1 MKNFLIIIILA
12 VLPFTGLI
20 AQPPEKK
27 QATLEAVF
35 AAFVTRQLNLTP
47 EDAQKFWPVYNQYDA
62 ESRKLKQE
70 QMQKGG
76 DELELQQKQLDLKK
90 KYKPDF
96 LKAISNDQF
105 NKLLT
110 IDKDWKETLRQELE
124 RRKQQ
129 RQDRKSGKRSK

>member
-1 MKNFLIIIILA
+1 MKKFWIIITLA
-12 VLPFTGLI
+12 AMPFTGLM

-27 QATLEAVF
+27 EKLQQLF

-47 EDAQKFWPVYNQYDA
+47 DEAQKFWPVYNQYDA

-124 RRKQQ
+124 RRKQL
-129 RQDRKSGKRSK
+129 RQGRKSGKKL

>member
-1 MKNFLIIIILA
+1 MKKFLIIITLA
-12 VLPFTGLI
+12 VMPFTGLM

-27 QATLEAVF
+27 EALQALF

-47 EDAQKFWPVYNQYDA
+47 EDAQKFWPIYNQYDA

-70 QMQKGG
+70 HTQKGG
-76 DELELQQKQLDLKK
+76 DELVLQQMQLDLKK
-90 KYKPDF
+90 KYKPEF

-110 IDKDWKETLRQELE
+110 IDKDWKEKLRQELE
-124 RRKQQ
+124 RRKQL
-129 RQDRKSGKRSK
+129 RQDRKSGKKF

>member
-1 MKNFLIIIILA
+1 MKKFLIIMMLA
-12 VLPFTGLI
+12 VVPFTGLM

-27 QATLEAVF
+27 EALQALF

-70 QMQKGG
+70 HMQKGG
-76 DELELQQKQLDLKK
+76 DELVLQQMQLDLKK
-90 KYKPDF
+90 KYKPEF

-110 IDKDWKETLRQELE
+110 IDKDWKEKLRQELE
-124 RRKQQ
+124 RRKQL
-129 RQDRKSGKRSK
+129 RQDRKSGKKF